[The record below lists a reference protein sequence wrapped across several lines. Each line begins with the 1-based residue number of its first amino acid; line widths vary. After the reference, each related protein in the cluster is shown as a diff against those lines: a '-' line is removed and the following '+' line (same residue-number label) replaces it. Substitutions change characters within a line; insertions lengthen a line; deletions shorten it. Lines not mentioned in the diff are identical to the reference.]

1 MYFIEKEA
9 PKLRDWERE
18 LVRIVRKMSQY
29 FYPQGQT
36 KVMNEGWASFW
47 HYTLLNTL
55 YDEKLVSD
63 GFMLEFLTSHTNVV
77 FQPDSR
83 DGRFRALNPYA
94 LGFAIFSDIRR
105 LCEKPT
111 AEDKRWFPELAGSGD
126 WLKAIDFAMRNFKDE
141 SFIRQFLS
149 PKVIRDFRLFA
160 IADHKAENELF
171 IDSIHNDEGYKR
183 IRTLLADQY
192 SRKAWCPIFRS
203 LRTPE

>member
-1 MYFIEKEA
+1 MTWPRKSA
-9 PKLRDWERE
+9 VSTMKSWPRCRQSRPKLRDWERE

-105 LCEKPT
+105 MCEKPT
-111 AEDKRWFPELAGSGD
+111 EEDKRWFPEIAGSGN
-126 WLKAIDFAMRNFKDE
+126 WLKAVDFAMRNFLDWE
-141 SFIRQFLS
+141 SLAHIQFL
-149 PKVIRDFRLFA
+149 KI
-160 IADHKAENELF
+160 
-171 IDSIHNDEGYKR
+171 
-183 IRTLLADQY
+183 
-192 SRKAWCPIFRS
+192 
-203 LRTPE
+203 